1 MSDQRIYT
9 EARKY
14 LFQNYEKIMS
24 LYSAI
29 YTQIE
34 SEHSNFSNRQK
45 SAISAYYT
53 IVSHKTLDDF
63 PIISKIE
70 KAISNNKDRELTDME
85 DELAVTILVE
95 SKIHELEKRGFV
107 EITRGP
113 GGETSIILTDLGKSA
128 SEELGEDIRKSDKF
142 NPQDL

>member
-1 MSDQRIYT
+1 MSDPRVYA

-14 LFQNYEKIMS
+14 LFENYEKIMS

-34 SEHSNFSNRQK
+34 SEKVKLDIQQK

-53 IVSHKTLDDF
+53 IVSHKTLDNF

-70 KAISNNKDRELTDME
+70 KAISDNMDFKLTDME
-85 DELAVTILVE
+85 DELAVAILVE
-95 SKIHELEKRGFV
+95 SRIHELEKRGLI
-107 EITRGP
+107 EISRGKN
-113 GGETSIILTDLGKSA
+113 GETSIDLTESGRAA
-128 SEELGEDIRKSDKF
+128 SDKLGEDIRKSDKF
-142 NPQDL
+142 NPQEL